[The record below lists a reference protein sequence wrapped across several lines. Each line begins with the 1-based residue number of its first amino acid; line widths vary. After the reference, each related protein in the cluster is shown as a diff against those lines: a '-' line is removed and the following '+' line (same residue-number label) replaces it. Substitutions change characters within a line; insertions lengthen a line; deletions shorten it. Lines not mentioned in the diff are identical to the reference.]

1 MARLFLLFCWLS
13 MPCAFAQTGEPA
25 TTNPVPV
32 QQFPEFKGGNNA
44 FLAFIVKNYS
54 YPNANVGETSVRFR
68 VTAKGTIGQVK
79 VLKSQ
84 SPGADKELI
93 RVIKLTSGKWKPGQ
107 IDGKA
112 VDMDYIQ
119 PLIIDPT
126 NKPATRQAV
135 KSS

>member
-13 MPCAFAQTGEPA
+13 IPCAFAQTGEPT
-25 TTNPVPV
+25 TTNPV

-44 FLAFIVKNYS
+44 FLAFIVKNYN
-54 YPNANVGETSVRFR
+54 YPNASAGETSVRFR

-79 VLKSQ
+79 VLKSRG
-84 SPGADKELI
+84 PGADKELI
-93 RVIKLTSGKWKPGQ
+93 RVMKLTSGKWKPGQ

-119 PLIIDPT
+119 PLIIDPI